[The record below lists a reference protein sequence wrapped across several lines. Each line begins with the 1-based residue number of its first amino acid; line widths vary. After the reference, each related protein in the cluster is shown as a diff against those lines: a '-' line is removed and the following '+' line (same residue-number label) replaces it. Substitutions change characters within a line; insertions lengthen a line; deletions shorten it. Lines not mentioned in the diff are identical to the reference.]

1 MPKERTSEK
10 RAVLVAFSVQSSKF
24 ENSSERNKFFRM
36 LYGWKQTIPNEKN
49 EKKEYVYQREG
60 LLDEMP
66 HVRVDQSS
74 FIVPE
79 NNFDK
84 IFDFFEEWSNK
95 VIWKNFKV
103 LMDKNLEEM
112 FEDSF
117 DEDETEEVEEDE

>member
-1 MPKERTSEK
+1 
-10 RAVLVAFSVQSSKF
+10 
-24 ENSSERNKFFRM
+24 M

-103 LMDKNLEEM
+103 LMDKNLENI
-112 FEDSF
+112 FEEF
-117 DEDETEEVEEDE
+117 EEDEEESEGEIE